1 MNVFRE
7 DDEFEEQ
14 RWKSSKAKS
23 NIDSG
28 NKSKLSLPDKS
39 NINGDLT
46 SDMLMPL
53 FNDQRIEKKLI
64 DDQRRQKEETAKKN
78 KDRFD
83 LEAQMVQ
90 NTNEKG
96 KLPSYPVD
104 SLRQSNSSPLL
115 IADYNSQAPQDFTK
129 LLLH

>member
-1 MNVFRE
+1 
-7 DDEFEEQ
+7 
-14 RWKSSKAKS
+14 
-23 NIDSG
+23 
-28 NKSKLSLPDKS
+28 
-39 NINGDLT
+39 
-46 SDMLMPL
+46 ML
-53 FNDQRIEKKLI
+53 IEKKLI